1 MAKTSDNKMS
11 NSKFHSRF
19 QQIISILLMLAVAGM
34 LAWLSTRYD
43 YAADWTANRSNSLS
57 EPSIKLLATLKDPV
71 TITAYLY
78 PDQVLRR
85 DITSYIERYQRHKP
99 DISLTFIDPAKAPEK
114 VRELG
119 ISASGEVLI
128 EYQGRREKLRIISE
142 PAVSSA
148 LQRLSVAGEHWVVF
162 LTGHGERSTDGQS
175 QADYGLFA
183 KELRDKGLKVQAINL
198 ARTPTLPENTSAL
211 VIASP
216 QTNLLPGE
224 VQIIRDYLKKGGNLL
239 WLADPG
245 TLAGLQP
252 VADDIGAHWLN
263 GTLIYPDYQLLGTG
277 HPAVA
282 LVMDYGKSPIT
293 QDLDNI
299 SLFPAARAVQ
309 PVKDSAWQAT
319 PLLATPERSW
329 LESGAVQE
337 KMRLDE
343 DAGDV
348 KGPLLIGMTLQRNH
362 PDYKPPEEMSFEE
375 PEPAPQQRV
384 VLVGDSDFLSNAY
397 LKELGNQQIGTNIIQ
412 WLANRDSQLSID
424 IPVAKDVGLNVPPWA
439 YMLIAT
445 AFIFVLPLVLIT
457 IGVSRWWLRRRR

>member
-1 MAKTSDNKMS
+1 MAQIPGNKMNS
-11 NSKFHSRF
+11 SKFHNRF
-19 QQIISILLMLAVAGM
+19 QQVISILLLLAVASM

-43 YAADWTANRSNSLS
+43 YAADWTANRSNSLTES
-57 EPSIKLLATLKDPV
+57 SVKLLATLKDPV

-85 DITSYIERYQRHKP
+85 DITAYIERYQRHKP
-99 DISLTFIDPAKAPEK
+99 DISLTFVDPAKAPEK
-114 VRELG
+114 LRELG
-119 ISASGEVLI
+119 ISASGEVLV
-128 EYQGRREKLRIISE
+128 EYQGRREKLRVISE
-142 PAVSSA
+142 PAVSAA
-148 LQRLSVAGEHWVVF
+148 LQRLSFAGDSWVVF
-162 LTGHGERSTDGQS
+162 LTGHGERSTEGES

-183 KELRDKGLKVQAINL
+183 QELRSKGLKVQTINL
-198 ARTPTLPENTSAL
+198 ARTPTLPDNTSTL

-224 VQIIRDYLKKGGNLL
+224 VQIIRDYIKKGGNLL

-245 TLAGLQP
+245 TLGGLQA
-252 VADDIGAHWLN
+252 VAEDIGAHWLN

-309 PVKDSAWQAT
+309 PVKGSAWQAV

-329 LESGAVQE
+329 LESGPVQE
-337 KMRLDE
+337 QMRLDE
-343 DAGDV
+343 GSGDV
-348 KGPLLIGMTLQRNH
+348 KGPLLLGMSLQRNH
-362 PDYKPPEEMSFEE
+362 PDYKAPEELSFKE

-412 WLANRDSQLSID
+412 WLANRDSQLSIE
-424 IPVAKDVGLNVPPWA
+424 IPVAKDIGLQVPPWA
-439 YMLIAT
+439 YMIIAT
-445 AFIFVLPLVLIT
+445 GFIFVLPILLIT